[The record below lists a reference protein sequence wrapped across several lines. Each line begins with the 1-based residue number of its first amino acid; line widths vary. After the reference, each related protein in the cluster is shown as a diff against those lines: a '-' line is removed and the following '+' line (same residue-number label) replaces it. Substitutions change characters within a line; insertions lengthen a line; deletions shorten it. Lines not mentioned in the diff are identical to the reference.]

1 MRGVSAKEP
10 SFIQGNVQKNVFL
23 FIYFFI
29 DLIDQEDTLS
39 FLLLL

>member
-1 MRGVSAKEP
+1 MRGVPAKEP
-10 SFIQGNVQKNVFL
+10 SFIQRNVQKNVVF

>member
-1 MRGVSAKEP
+1 MRGVPAKEP
-10 SFIQGNVQKNVFL
+10 SFIQRNVQKNVVF
-23 FIYFFI
+23 FIDFFI

>member
-1 MRGVSAKEP
+1 MRGVPAKEP
-10 SFIQGNVQKNVFL
+10 SFIQRNVQKNVVFL
-23 FIYFFI
+23 IYFFI

>member
-10 SFIQGNVQKNVFL
+10 SFIQGNVQKNL
-23 FIYFFI
+23 FFI

>member
-1 MRGVSAKEP
+1 MRGVPAKEP
-10 SFIQGNVQKNVFL
+10 SFIQRNVQKNIVF

>member
-1 MRGVSAKEP
+1 MRGVPAKEP
-10 SFIQGNVQKNVFL
+10 SFIQRNVQKNVVF
-23 FIYFFI
+23 FICFFI